1 MRIVNDIKI
10 DIQNTEGR
18 KTKLFRDIAKSY
30 KQVLSNTSMD
40 EIYQVCDELL
50 KTMKRPE
57 AIVAYQILFDQKKR
71 YKEETID
78 VFEQYLYNYIHDWW
92 DCDDFMTHAF
102 QYVLM
107 KYPSHLN
114 RIKNWVNH
122 ERFAV
127 RRSAAVVLIVPA
139 KKKAI
144 DQDFIF
150 DVCNLLMNDEHY
162 LVQKGYGWL
171 LKVASSQYHDVVIDY
186 LEENVNSMTR
196 TAYRYALE
204 NLPKEE
210 KERLMKF

>member
-1 MRIVNDIKI
+1 MVLLNQIIKEI
-10 DIQNTEGR
+10 RETKGR
-18 KTKLFRDIAKSY
+18 KTKLFRDIAKKY
-30 KQVLSNTSMD
+30 KKELSNVSMD
-40 EIYQVCDELL
+40 DIYILCDELL
-50 KTMKRPE
+50 KRVNRPE
-57 AIVAYQILFDQKKR
+57 TIVAYQILFDQKKR
-71 YKEETID
+71 YTEETID

-107 KYPSHLN
+107 KYPSHFN
-114 RIKNWVNH
+114 RIKEWVKH

-171 LKVASSQYHDVVIDY
+171 LKVASDEYHDVVIDY
-186 LEENVNSMTR
+186 LEKHVNHMTR

-204 NLPKEE
+204 NLPKKE
-210 KERLMKF
+210 KERLMRL

>member
-1 MRIVNDIKI
+1 MVLLNEITKEIRETK
-10 DIQNTEGR
+10 GR
-18 KTKLFRDIAKSY
+18 KTKLFRDIAKKY
-30 KQVLSNTSMD
+30 KKELSHISMD
-40 EIYQVCDELL
+40 DIYILCDELL
-50 KTMKRPE
+50 KRVNRPE
-57 AIVAYQILFDQKKR
+57 TIVAYQILFDQKKR
-71 YKEETID
+71 YTEETID
-78 VFEQYLYNYIHDWW
+78 AFEQYLYKYIHDWW

-102 QYVLM
+102 QYVFM

-114 RIKNWVNH
+114 RIKEWVKH

-144 DQDFIF
+144 DQDFIL

-171 LKVASSQYHDVVIDY
+171 LKVASDEYHDVVINY
-186 LEENVNSMTR
+186 LEKNVNHMTR

-210 KERLMKF
+210 KERLMRL